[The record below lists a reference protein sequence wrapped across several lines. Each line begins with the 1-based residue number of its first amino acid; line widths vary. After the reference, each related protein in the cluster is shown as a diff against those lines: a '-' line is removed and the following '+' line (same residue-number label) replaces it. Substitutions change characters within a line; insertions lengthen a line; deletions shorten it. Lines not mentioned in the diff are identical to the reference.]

1 MERKKILFVAEM
13 VTLAHLARPLVLL
26 QSLDRTR
33 YVPHFACA
41 ARDHAFLSDSDAEQ
55 WVIHSI
61 SSQQFLA
68 ALAAG
73 KPVYDEATLAAY
85 VEEDMRL
92 LDRVRPDVV
101 VGDFR
106 LSLSVSARK
115 MQVPYIALS
124 NAYWSPYV
132 RPHYAVPSLPIS
144 ATLPVPL
151 ANALFLAV
159 RPLAFALH
167 TLPLNRVRRRYG
179 LPSLGYDLRRVYTDG
194 DRVLYADVP
203 ELFPARS
210 LPDTHAYLGA
220 LTWSPPVELPPWWER
235 WLATRPLVYVTLGSS
250 GQVELLSHVL
260 AALAELPITV
270 IAATAGHLV
279 PTDVPANAYVA
290 QYLPGE
296 AAAQHVQLVI
306 CNGGSPTSQ
315 QALCAGV
322 PVLGIA
328 ANLDQF
334 LNMGG
339 VVRAGAGRLLR
350 ADRFS
355 RADVREAVAGML
367 DDVGVRAQ
375 AFRLGQVF
383 ARYQAAARFEAVLRE
398 LVQA

>member
-1 MERKKILFVAEM
+1 MERKKILFVSEM
-13 VTLAHLARPLVLL
+13 VTLAHLARPLVLM
-26 QSLDRTR
+26 QSLDRAR

-41 ARDHAFLSDSDAEQ
+41 ARNHAFLSGTDAEQ

-61 SSQQFLA
+61 SSKQFLA

-85 VEEDMRL
+85 VEEDMRV
-92 LDRVRPDVV
+92 LDLVRPHVV

-115 MQVPYIALS
+115 LRVPYVALS

-132 RPHYAVPSLPIS
+132 APHYVVPSLPMS
-144 ATLPVPL
+144 ATLPIPL

-167 TLPLNRVRRRYG
+167 CLPMNRVRRRYG
-179 LPSLGYDLRRVYTDG
+179 LPSLGYDLRRIYTDA
-194 DRVLYADVP
+194 DRTLYADVP
-203 ELFPARS
+203 ELFPAHFMPS
-210 LPDTHAYLGA
+210 THRYLGA
-220 LTWSPPVELPPWWER
+220 LSWSPPVELPPWWDS
-235 WLATRPLVYVTLGSS
+235 WSATRPLVYVTLGSS
-250 GQVELLSHVL
+250 GQAELLSQVL
-260 AALAELPITV
+260 AALADLPITV
-270 IAATAGHLV
+270 IAATAGHLL
-279 PTDVPANAYVA
+279 PAKVPANAHVA

-296 AAAQHVQLVI
+296 AAAQRANLVI

-339 VVRAGAGRLLR
+339 VLRAGAGRLLR
-350 ADRFS
+350 ADRFA
-355 RADVREAVAGML
+355 RADVRAAVTGML
-367 DDVGVRAQ
+367 DSVGVRGQ
-375 AFRLGQVF
+375 AFRLGQIF
-383 ARYQAAARFEAVLRE
+383 ARYQAEARFANVLRE
-398 LVQA
+398 LA

>member
-1 MERKKILFVAEM
+1 MERKKILFVSEM
-13 VTLAHLARPLVLL
+13 VTLAHLARPLVLM
-26 QSLDRTR
+26 QALDRAR

-41 ARDHAFLSDSDAEQ
+41 ARNHAFLSGSDVEQ

-61 SSQQFLA
+61 SSKQFLA

-73 KPVYDEATLAAY
+73 QPVYDEATLAAY

-92 LDRVRPDVV
+92 LDLVRPDVV

-115 MQVPYIALS
+115 MQLPYVALS

-132 RPHYAVPSLPIS
+132 APHYVVPSLPMS
-144 ATLPVPL
+144 AALPIPL

-167 TLPLNRVRRRYG
+167 TVPMNRVRRRYG
-179 LPSLGYDLRRVYTDG
+179 LPSLGYDLRRIYTDA
-194 DRVLYADVP
+194 DRTLYADVP

-210 LPDTHAYLGA
+210 MPDTHSYLGA
-220 LTWSPPVELPPWWER
+220 LPWSPPVDLPPWWDS
-235 WLATRPLVYVTLGSS
+235 WPATRPLVYVTLGSS
-250 GQVELLSHVL
+250 GQAELLSQVL
-260 AALAELPITV
+260 AVLADLPVTV
-270 IAATAGHLV
+270 IAATAGHLL
-279 PTDVPANAYVA
+279 PTHVPANAHVA
-290 QYLPGE
+290 HYLPGE
-296 AAAQHVQLVI
+296 AAAQRANLVI

-339 VVRAGAGRLLR
+339 VVRAGAGKLLR
-350 ADRFS
+350 ADRFL
-355 RADVREAVAGML
+355 RADVRAAVTGML
-367 DDVGVRAQ
+367 NNVGMRAQ
-375 AFRLGQVF
+375 AFRLGQIF
-383 ARYQAAARFEAVLRE
+383 ARYQSAERFAAVLRE
-398 LVQA
+398 LA

>member
-1 MERKKILFVAEM
+1 MERKKILFVSEM
-13 VTLAHLARPLVLL
+13 VTLAHLARPLVLM
-26 QSLDRTR
+26 QSLDRAR

-41 ARDHAFLSDSDAEQ
+41 ARNHAFLSGSDAEQ

-61 SSQQFLA
+61 SSKQFLA

-85 VEEDMRL
+85 VEEDMRV
-92 LDRVRPDVV
+92 LDLVRPDVV

-115 MQVPYIALS
+115 MQVPYVALS

-132 RPHYAVPSLPIS
+132 APHYVVPSLPLS
-144 ATLPVPL
+144 AMLPVPL
-151 ANALFLAV
+151 ANALFRAV

-194 DRVLYADVP
+194 DRTLYADVP
-203 ELFPARS
+203 ELFPAQS

-220 LTWSPPVELPPWWER
+220 LAWSPPVELPPWWDS
-235 WLATRPLVYVTLGSS
+235 WPPARPLVYVTLGSS
-250 GQVELLSHVL
+250 GQAELLSHVL
-260 AALAELPITV
+260 AALADLPITV
-270 IAATAGHLV
+270 IAATAGHLA
-279 PTDVPANAYVA
+279 PMEVPANAHVA

-296 AAAQHVQLVI
+296 AAAQRAHLVI

-339 VVRAGAGRLLR
+339 IVRAGAGKLLR
-350 ADRFS
+350 ADRFA
-355 RADVREAVAGML
+355 RADVRAAVVDML
-367 DDVGVRAQ
+367 DNAGVRAQ
-375 AFRLGQVF
+375 AVRLGQVF
-383 ARYQAAARFEAVLRE
+383 SRYLPAERFAAVLGA
-398 LVQA
+398 LT

>member
-1 MERKKILFVAEM
+1 MERKKILFVAEA
-13 VTLAHLARPLVLL
+13 VTLAHLARPLALL
-26 QSLDRTR
+26 RTLDRER
-33 YVPHFACA
+33 YLPHFACA
-41 ARDHAFLSDSDAEQ
+41 PRHHAFLSGSDAEQ

-85 VEEDMRL
+85 VEEDLRV
-92 LDRVRPDVV
+92 LDLVRPDVV

-115 MQVPYIALS
+115 MRVPYVALS

-132 RPHYAVPSLPIS
+132 RPHYVVPSLPMS
-144 ATLPVPL
+144 ALLPIPL
-151 ANALFLAV
+151 ANALFLAL

-167 TLPLNRVRRRYG
+167 TGPLNRLRHRYG
-179 LPSLGYDLRRVYTDG
+179 LPALGYDLRRVYTDG
-194 DRVLYADVP
+194 DRTLYADVP
-203 ELFPARS
+203 ELFP
-210 LPDTHAYLGA
+210 PHAMPESHSFLGA
-220 LTWSPPVELPPWWER
+220 LLWSPPVDVPPWWDSWPGE
-235 WLATRPLVYVTLGSS
+235 RPLVYVTLGSS
-250 GQVELLSHVL
+250 GQAGLLSPVL
-260 AALAELPITV
+260 AALAELPLTV
-270 IAATAGHLV
+270 IAATAGHLE
-279 PTDVPANAYVA
+279 PANVPANAHVA
-290 QYLPGE
+290 RYLPGE
-296 AAAQHVQLVI
+296 AAARRASLVI

-339 VVRAGAGRLLR
+339 IVRAGAGKLLR

-355 RADVREAVAGML
+355 PAAVRDAVRGML
-367 DDVGVRAQ
+367 EHAGLRSQ
-375 AFRLGQVF
+375 AARLAQVF
-383 ARYQAAARFEAVLRE
+383 ARYQAAARFAAVLRE
-398 LVQA
+398 LA